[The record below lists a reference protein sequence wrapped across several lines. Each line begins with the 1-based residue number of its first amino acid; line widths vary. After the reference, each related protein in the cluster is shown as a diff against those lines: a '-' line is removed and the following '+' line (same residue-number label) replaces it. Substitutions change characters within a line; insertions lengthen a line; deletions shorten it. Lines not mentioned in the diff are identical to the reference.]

1 LENPII
7 SGERY
12 TGQEFKNA
20 RLDGHQI
27 ISSEFVDCTFNQC
40 SFVETE
46 LIKCRF
52 VNCVFRDCDLSLV
65 KIPETMLPSICFED
79 SKIIGVNWTQ
89 ADWTS
94 AALGKPLH
102 FSKSTLNHN
111 TFIGLSLKG
120 MQILNCNVVNVDF
133 READLTGSDFS
144 GSDLTDSLFLH
155 TKLREANLAQARNYS
170 INPGLNDLQ
179 AAKFSMPEA
188 IALLYNMD
196 IELTGE
202 DADLES
208 ASQ

>member
-7 SGERY
+7 SGNHY
-12 TGQEFKNA
+12 TDQEFNDVH
-20 RLDGHQI
+20 LDGIQI
-27 ISSEFVDCTFNQC
+27 ISSEFVDCTLNQC

-52 VNCVFRDCDLSLV
+52 VNCAFRDCDLTLV
-65 KIPETMLPSICFED
+65 KFPESVFTSIRFEN

-89 ADWTS
+89 AVWT
-94 AALGKPLH
+94 AAVLGRPLH
-102 FSKSTLNHN
+102 FLKSTLNHS
-111 TFIGLSLKG
+111 TFIGLNLKG
-120 MQILNCNVVNVDF
+120 MQILNCNAVNVDF
-133 READLTGSDFS
+133 READLTSADFS

-188 IALLYNMD
+188 ISLLYNMD
-196 IELTGE
+196 IELTGG
-202 DADLES
+202 DAE
-208 ASQ
+208 A